1 MPIAFRCTRCRSRLH
16 VPQRWQ
22 GTSVACP
29 KCATRV
35 MVPAESAD
43 SPVGFERRDVER
55 SLAALEAVPG
65 GIFSAETFELPEAGQ
80 DRQSAADRTADE
92 PADLSGGGVR
102 AMANRVTLPRW
113 AIYASMVSYA
123 AVAAIG
129 FGLGWV
135 VATGRW
141 WP

>member
-1 MPIAFRCTRCRSRLH
+1 MEQHRLTRI
-16 VPQRWQ
+16 V
-22 GTSVACP
+22 GEVA
-29 KCATRV
+29 
-35 MVPAESAD
+35 E
-43 SPVGFERRDVER
+43 
-55 SLAALEAVPG
+55 ALE
-65 GIFSAETFELPEAGQ
+65 LHH
-80 DRQSAADRTADE
+80 
-92 PADLSGGGVR
+92 LSGGGVR

>member
-29 KCATRV
+29 KCSTRV
-35 MVPAESAD
+35 MVPAASAESP
-43 SPVGFERRDVER
+43 SGFEQRDVER
-55 SLAALEAVPG
+55 SLAALEAAPG

-80 DRQSAADRTADE
+80 DGPSAAND
-92 PADLSGGGVR
+92 PADRPVGRGRSAAGG
-102 AMANRVTLPRW
+102 VTLPRW
-113 AIYASMVSYA
+113 AIYASMAMYA

-135 VATGRW
+135 AATGRW

>member
-35 MVPAESAD
+35 MVPTESTD
-43 SPVGFERRDVER
+43 SPSGFERRDVEK
-55 SLAALEAVPG
+55 SLEALEAVPG
-65 GIFSAETFELPEAGQ
+65 GIFSAATFELPEAGPHHSTATVPP
-80 DRQSAADRTADE
+80 DGRHRTAADS
-92 PADLSGGGVR
+92 PSGTVPG
-102 AMANRVTLPRW
+102 RVTLPRW

-123 AVAAIG
+123 VVAAIG
-129 FGLGWV
+129 FGLGWAA
-135 VATGRW
+135 ATGRW
-141 WP
+141 WR